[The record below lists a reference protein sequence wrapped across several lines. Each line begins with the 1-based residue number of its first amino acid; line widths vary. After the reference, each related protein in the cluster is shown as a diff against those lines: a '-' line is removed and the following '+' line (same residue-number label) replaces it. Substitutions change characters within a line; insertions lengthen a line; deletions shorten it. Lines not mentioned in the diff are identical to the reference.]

1 MVVDSRL
8 PSLPGRTDSLHAP
21 APRGRGGPGGGG
33 PPRGTGPPPPP
44 PPPPGPPPLLGGA
57 PPRAGPPGPA
67 PPPPPPPPGGGGR
80 PVAVGNRLVQGPG
93 TRDPAFAPPAP
104 RQLRRAQ
111 Q

>member
-21 APRGRGGPGGGG
+21 APPGPGGPGGGA
-33 PPRGTGPPPPP
+33 PPRGPPPPP
-44 PPPPGPPPLLGGA
+44 PPPPGW
-57 PPRAGPPGPA
+57 
-67 PPPPPPPPGGGGR
+67 GGR